1 MVPLNPLPDP
11 GVEGLQLS
19 ESRSPSGS
27 IPRREGLTDAPPE
40 SATVHR
46 ESPKMT
52 DLVRRALD
60 GDLDAFEH
68 LYRENLNRVY
78 ALALRMTADATQAE
92 DLTQEIFV
100 RAWQKLSTFR
110 GDSSFSTWLHRL
122 AVNLVIQ
129 DRRSH
134 VRRLAR
140 ITPLA
145 DMEGFDRG
153 VPDVP
158 TGPRIDLE
166 RAIATLPPGAR
177 TVFLL
182 HDVEGYKHEEIAR
195 RTGSAVGTVKA
206 QLFRA
211 RRLLRKVLDR

>member
-1 MVPLNPLPDP
+1 
-11 GVEGLQLS
+11 
-19 ESRSPSGS
+19 
-27 IPRREGLTDAPPE
+27 
-40 SATVHR
+40 
-46 ESPKMT
+46 MT

-60 GDLDAFEH
+60 GDLGAFES
-68 LYRENLNRVY
+68 LYRENLSRVY
-78 ALALRMTADATQAE
+78 ALTLRMTADASQAE

-100 RAWQKLSTFR
+100 RAWEKLSTFR

-122 AVNLVIQ
+122 ALNFVIQ
-129 DRRSH
+129 KRRSD

-140 ITPLA
+140 VTPIA
-145 DMEGFDRG
+145 DLEGFDRG
-153 VPDVP
+153 LPDHP
-158 TGPRIDLE
+158 TEPRIDLE

-177 TVFLL
+177 TVFVL

-195 RTGSAVGTVKA
+195 RTGAAVGTVKA